1 MGKWLLPEDLA
12 DILPAE
18 ARRLEEL
25 RRRLLDLYRTSG
37 YELVMPPLLEYPE
50 SLLSGTGA
58 DLREST
64 FLLMD
69 PHDGRQLGLRA
80 DMTPQVTR
88 IDAHLLNRQGVTRL
102 CYCGP
107 VLLTRASGFWATREP
122 LQVGAEIYG
131 HAGLE
136 ADLECIELALR
147 SLHAV
152 GLDHVRIDLFHP
164 GVMHALLDG
173 LSQDLAADLTQALR
187 AKDLA
192 SVSHLCA
199 ALPSAVRAGLIALPT
214 LCGPAEEVLHRAR
227 AVLPENLA
235 IAAALDTLERLVE
248 QLDLGPQP
256 DIDLADAG
264 GYAYHSGIMFA
275 VYHTGWPNALVRGGR
290 YDGVGRAYGRSRP
303 ATGFSLDLRE
313 LTGLLEPALPGEAIE
328 APWGRSPDL
337 LAKIAAL
344 RAEGRVVV
352 QTLPGAVSDPDEYRL
367 TARLIQ
373 TAQGWVVVPAER

>member
-58 DLREST
+58 DLRAST

-107 VLLTRASGFWATREP
+107 VLLTRAAGFWATREP

-136 ADLECIELALR
+136 ADLECIELALQ
-147 SLHAV
+147 SLSAV
-152 GLDHVRIDLFHP
+152 GLPRVRIDLFHP
-164 GVMHALLDG
+164 GVMHALLEG
-173 LSQDLAADLTQALR
+173 VPPELNADLTAALR

-192 SVSHLCA
+192 AIAHLSRDLA
-199 ALPSAVRAGLIALPT
+199 PALQAGLLALPT
-214 LCGPAEEVLHRAR
+214 LCGPAHEVLERAR
-227 AVLPENLA
+227 AVLSAGPA
-235 IAAALDTLERLVE
+235 VSGALETLQRLVE
-248 QLDLGPQP
+248 QLGIDPQP

-290 YDGVGRAYGRSRP
+290 YDGVGKAFGRSRP

-328 APWGRSPDL
+328 APWGRAPDL
-337 LAKIAAL
+337 LAAIAAL
-344 RAEGRVVV
+344 RAQGRVVV
-352 QTLPGAVSDPDEYRL
+352 QSLPGAASDPDEYRL
-367 TARLIQ
+367 TARLTQ
-373 TAQGWVVVPAER
+373 AAEGWVVVSKEF